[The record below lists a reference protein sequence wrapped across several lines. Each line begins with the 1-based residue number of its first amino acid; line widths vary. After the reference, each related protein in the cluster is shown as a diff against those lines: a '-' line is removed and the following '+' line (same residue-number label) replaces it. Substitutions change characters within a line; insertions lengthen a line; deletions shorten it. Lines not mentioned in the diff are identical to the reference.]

1 MEYFKIRINSLHP
14 RRPLTFDL
22 YLHLNNHFVLY
33 LREGDALELEKINT
47 FEKKAPDS
55 FYVKEG
61 DRKKYKSYI
70 SVQLNDTDLG
80 VRERATI
87 LKEST
92 FSLIEEMFENPD
104 LKTALD
110 NAKQA
115 VDDIISFMNSEDAA
129 MSELLGLSSHDFYT
143 YNHSLD
149 VCIYSIGL
157 GQVAGISSP
166 EQLRQLGRGGFFHDI
181 GKRYVPTDI
190 ITKKGSLT
198 DEEWETMKLHPGFG
212 LKILENFAE
221 TTDEVRACVYEH
233 HENFLGNGY
242 PQNLK
247 GEDIHPLARIVAICD
262 TYDALTTK
270 RSYNE
275 PMSPTQALEL
285 MTNKISARFE
295 PALLRAFNETLFKI
309 KK

>member
-1 MEYFKIRINSLHP
+1 METYFKIRINSLHP
-14 RRPLTFDL
+14 DRPLTFDL
-22 YLHLNNHFVLY
+22 YLLLNNRFVLY
-33 LREGDALELEKINT
+33 LREGSALELEKINT
-47 FEKKAPDS
+47 FEKRAPDS
-55 FYVKEG
+55 FYVKET

-70 SVQLNDTDLG
+70 STQLNDEKLG
-80 VRERATI
+80 IREKATI

-104 LKTALD
+104 LKTALN

-115 VDDIISFMNSEDAA
+115 VDDIIGFMNSEDAA

-157 GQVAGISSP
+157 GQVAGISDP
-166 EQLRQLGRGGFFHDI
+166 ELLKQLGRGGFFHDI
-181 GKRYVPTDI
+181 GKRYVPTDV
-190 ITKKGSLT
+190 ITKKGSLS
-198 DEEWETMKLHPGFG
+198 DEEWEIMKLHPGYG
-212 LKILENFAE
+212 LKILENFPEA
-221 TTDEVRACVYEH
+221 TDEIRACVYEH

-242 PQNLK
+242 PQGLK

-275 PMSPTQALEL
+275 PMSPTQALDL
-285 MTNKISARFE
+285 MTHKISARFE
-295 PALLRAFNETLFKI
+295 PALLRAFHETLFKI
-309 KK
+309 K